1 MSSPFAAIPKTAPFS
16 EEDVALL
23 NRVVGPAS
31 PVQRAWLAGFLAGVE
46 SVTGVAQ
53 PAAPARPA
61 EPLTIVFASES
72 GNSEKLAGDVAKQAR
87 KLGLKPQVVDMADLD
102 IASLAKVKRLVVI
115 AATWGEGDP
124 PARVVRVYNE
134 LMGES
139 APRLDGVEFGVLAL
153 GDTAYAEFC
162 AIGKKLDERLA
173 ALGAKRVAD
182 RVDCDLDFAEPSA
195 KWIGGALKA
204 LAPPDTG
211 RGNGQVIEVD
221 FGKAS
226 AAPHTDIVE
235 AEIVEHVNLNS
246 SRSDK
251 ETVHLALSFDG
262 NMPAYEPGASLD
274 LYAENDPAYVEDL
287 LKLAGLSGDAA
298 LRADFIKARDV
309 TTLSLKTLE
318 SYAEKTGHQYVKAL
332 IAEGGAKD
340 WIAGRQLI
348 DLIATFP
355 IALDAEK
362 LRALTRPLAPRAYSI
377 ASSRR
382 EFADEAHL
390 LISAVRYE
398 AFGRARK
405 GVASTYAAERLKKG
419 GRVRVKLKPNK
430 HFALPASDKDI
441 IMVGAGT
448 GVAPFR
454 AFVQERRAVEATGK
468 SWLFFGDRSF
478 THDFLYQLDWQEA
491 LADGSLTRMDVA
503 FSRDTPQ
510 KVYVQHKMWDERRDL
525 VDWLDNGAHFYV
537 CGDAKAMAKDVR
549 ATLVRAFADVKQLA
563 PEAAEQAVAAL
574 ERDKRYL
581 QDTY

>member
-61 EPLTIVFASES
+61 EPLTILFASES

-124 PARVVRVYNE
+124 PARAVRVYNE

-204 LAPPDTG
+204 LAPPDAG

-221 FGKAS
+221 FGKPS
-226 AAPHTDIVE
+226 AAPHIDVVE

-355 IALDAEK
+355 IALDAGK

-441 IMVGAGT
+441 IMVGPGT